1 MQDQYHFC
9 YDATV
14 DYVETTDMAFNM
26 RQRSQSTLT
35 TGSSESKRKSR
46 PSNETTP
53 SRSPARNLQPRHS
66 GSLSRNTPA
75 RTESFKGSSR
85 NLELNQLG
93 NGGSQIYGGSE
104 GTSTFGNHRSSMN
117 ASPPPITTGSLSGS
131 QVQLNSVQQNGNS
144 GLSQQGLSQPL
155 SGSQPQ
161 LHFGSVGL
169 GGGSQPQLNLTG
181 GTASSQ
187 QSGYSGISDGLLTF
201 QISQPVQMRTAPV
214 HQLAE
219 TQRFS
224 SASTNRSSYT
234 GET

>member
-1 MQDQYHFC
+1 
-9 YDATV
+9 
-14 DYVETTDMAFNM
+14 MAFNM

-35 TGSSESKRKSR
+35 AGSSESKRKSR

-53 SRSPARNLQPRHS
+53 SRSPARNSQPRRS

-104 GTSTFGNHRSSMN
+104 GTSTFGNHRSSVN

-131 QVQLNSVQQNGNS
+131 QVQLNSVQQNSNHGLS
-144 GLSQQGLSQPL
+144 QQGLSQQGLSQQGLSQQGLSQPL

-161 LHFGSVGL
+161 LHFGGIGL
-169 GGGSQPQLNLTG
+169 GGGSQPHLNLTG
-181 GTASSQ
+181 GTPSSQ
-187 QSGYSGISDGLLTF
+187 QSAYSGVSDGLLTF
-201 QISQPVQMRTAPV
+201 QGSHVQVRTAPA

-219 TQRFS
+219 TQRYS

>member
-1 MQDQYHFC
+1 M
-9 YDATV
+9 V
-14 DYVETTDMAFNM
+14 FNM
-26 RQRSQSTLT
+26 RQRSQSTLSA
-35 TGSSESKRKSR
+35 GSSESKRKSR

-53 SRSPARNLQPRHS
+53 SRSPAKNSQPRRS

-104 GTSTFGNHRSSMN
+104 GTSTFGNHRSSVN
-117 ASPPPITTGSLSGS
+117 ASPPPITTSSLSGS
-131 QVQLNSVQQNGNS
+131 QVQLNSVQQNGNHGLS
-144 GLSQQGLSQPL
+144 QQGLSQQGLSQQGLSQPL

-161 LHFGSVGL
+161 LHFGGVGL
-169 GGGSQPQLNLTG
+169 GGGSQPHLNLTG
-181 GTASSQ
+181 GTPSSQ
-187 QSGYSGISDGLLTF
+187 QSGYSGISDGLLMTF
-201 QISQPVQMRTAPV
+201 QGSHVQVRTAPA

-219 TQRFS
+219 TQRYS
-224 SASTNRSSYT
+224 TASTNRSSYT

>member
-1 MQDQYHFC
+1 
-9 YDATV
+9 
-14 DYVETTDMAFNM
+14 MAFNL
-26 RQRSQSTLT
+26 RQRSQSVLT
-35 TGSSESKRKSR
+35 AGSTESKRKSR

-53 SRSPARNLQPRHS
+53 SRSPARNQSQARHT
-66 GSLSRNTPA
+66 GSLTRNTPA
-75 RTESFKGSSR
+75 RTESFKGSAR

-117 ASPPPITTGSLSGS
+117 ASPPPITSGSLSSS
-131 QVQLNSVQQNGNS
+131 QVQLNSVQQNGNH

-161 LHFGSVGL
+161 LHLGL

-181 GTASSQ
+181 GTTSSQ
-187 QSGYSGISDGLLTF
+187 QSGYSGLSDGILTF
-201 QISQPVQMRTAPV
+201 QGTHVQVGSAPA

-219 TQRFS
+219 TQRYS
-224 SASTNRSSYT
+224 TASTNRSSYT

>member
-1 MQDQYHFC
+1 
-9 YDATV
+9 
-14 DYVETTDMAFNM
+14 MAFNM

-46 PSNETTP
+46 PSNENTP
-53 SRSPARNLQPRHS
+53 SRSPARNSQPRHS
-66 GSLSRNTPA
+66 GSLNRNTPA

-85 NLELNQLG
+85 NLELNQMG

-117 ASPPPITTGSLSGS
+117 ASPPPNTAGSLSSS
-131 QVQLNSVQQNGNS
+131 QVQLNSVQQNGNQGLLQQGLS
-144 GLSQQGLSQPL
+144 QQGSSQQGLSQQGLSQPL

-161 LHFGSVGL
+161 LHFGGIGYS
-169 GGGSQPQLNLTG
+169 GGSQPQLNLTG
-181 GTASSQ
+181 GTTSSQ
-187 QSGYSGISDGLLTF
+187 QSGYSGFSDGLFTF
-201 QISQPVQMRTAPV
+201 QAGISNVQVRTAPT

-219 TQRFS
+219 TQRYS
-224 SASTNRSSYT
+224 TASTNRSSYT

>member
-1 MQDQYHFC
+1 
-9 YDATV
+9 
-14 DYVETTDMAFNM
+14 MAFNM
-26 RQRSQSTLT
+26 RQRSQSTVT
-35 TGSSESKRKSR
+35 AGSSESKRKSR

-53 SRSPARNLQPRHS
+53 SRSPARNSQPRHS

-75 RTESFKGSSR
+75 RTESFKGSAR

-104 GTSTFGNHRSSMN
+104 GTSTFGNHRSSVN

-131 QVQLNSVQQNGNS
+131 QVQLNFLQQNDIHGLS
-144 GLSQQGLSQPL
+144 QQGLSQQGLSQQGSSQQGLSQQGLSQPL

-161 LHFGSVGL
+161 LHFGGVGL
-169 GGGSQPQLNLTG
+169 GGGSQPKLNLVG

-187 QSGYSGISDGLLTF
+187 QSGYSGISDGLTF
-201 QISQPVQMRTAPV
+201 QPVQVRTAPV

-219 TQRFS
+219 TQRYS
-224 SASTNRSSYT
+224 TSSTNRSSYT